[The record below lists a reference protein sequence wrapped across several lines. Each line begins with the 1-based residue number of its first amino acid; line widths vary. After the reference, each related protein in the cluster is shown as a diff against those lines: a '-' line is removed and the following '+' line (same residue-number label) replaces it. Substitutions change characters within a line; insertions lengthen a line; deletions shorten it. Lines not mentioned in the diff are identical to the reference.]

1 MHTTHSI
8 AHQVC
13 PLLNIVY
20 YHRLLDEPSSSPRGM
35 LVLNHI
41 RVSTRLPLL
50 GKANEY
56 GNLLSEVENRELE
69 MKKLAFLEALSWTQD
84 VGGSKYV
91 GGVGKNIVVSSPSYN
106 SDFLYFN

>member
-1 MHTTHSI
+1 
-8 AHQVC
+8 
-13 PLLNIVY
+13 
-20 YHRLLDEPSSSPRGM
+20 M

-56 GNLLSEVENRELE
+56 GNLLSEVEDRELE